1 MRRTRCLYAHH
12 VICVLNF
19 KLRFGGFRKGLL
31 CCLDSHP
38 PTVAPQPNRSASRR
52 PQRKGKAVHPVLP
65 LQAYSIYHLL
75 LLSPPL
81 PPLIPQQIISR
92 TVNKVGFIV
101 SLLSTLIPG
110 GDDGVGGR
118 RWRAEYCTSRR
129 ASHLCPYMRCDAFAY
144 YHLPFYLAQHLKKS
158 DKTRRRRRRWARE

>member
-1 MRRTRCLYAHH
+1 MP
-12 VICVLNF
+12 ICAPRD
-19 KLRFGGFRKGLL
+19 LRSKFQAPSRGLPQGLL

-75 LLSPPL
+75 LLSPSL
-81 PPLIPQQIISR
+81 PPLVPQQIISR

-101 SLLSTLIPG
+101 FLLSTLVPG

-144 YHLPFYLAQHLKKS
+144 HHLPFYLAQHLKKS
-158 DKTRRRRRRWARE
+158 DKTRRRRRWARQ